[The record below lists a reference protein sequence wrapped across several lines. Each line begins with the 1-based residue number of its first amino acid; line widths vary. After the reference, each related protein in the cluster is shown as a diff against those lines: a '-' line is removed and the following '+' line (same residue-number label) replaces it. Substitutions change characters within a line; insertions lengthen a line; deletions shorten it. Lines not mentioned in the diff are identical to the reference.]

1 MVGSTVIF
9 VNCYSND
16 LAVGVLVLV
25 GGSSSYTVSAL
36 AESASRRRLTEG
48 LPIFLEQEVSEVITS
63 GEEVVI
69 VTEDD
74 SSNLGLIL
82 GLSIGLGVVG
92 LVLLIYIVYMC
103 RPEPANTIRRV

>member
-1 MVGSTVIF
+1 MGSTVIF

-25 GGSSSYTVSAL
+25 GGSSYTVSAL